1 MVEPQD
7 PNRLHAMIGKQ
18 QEAVLAITELN
29 QDLPQEFQNEARKSL
44 NALQGFRAEINND
57 LN

>member
-29 QDLPQEFQNEARKSL
+29 QDLPQEF
-44 NALQGFRAEINND
+44 
-57 LN
+57 